1 MATIVFDIETDG
13 KDPSIIWCI
22 AAKDMSLRDVTTWAG
37 EEVKL
42 FPKWLEENKCTTLVG
57 HNIIGYDLPV
67 IKKLLDVDLTKY
79 KLRDT
84 LVISRLNNPSREGGH
99 SLKAWGETL
108 SFPKG
113 EYEDWTQYSEEMLEY
128 CKQDVLVSEATFK
141 VLETKG
147 IEERALLLEQETYA
161 ICSTQVKTGWEFD
174 TRKAIGLMSE
184 LKQKVWE
191 IENEVRE
198 VFVPLKD
205 FLPLTILKRPKLKNG
220 ELSKA
225 YANQL
230 DNGAYE
236 HPELGWGMDIYPD
249 FNLGSRQQIGKH
261 LKHYGW
267 VPKEFTPTGQPIVNE
282 KVLETIEIPQAQ
294 LIQKYLMLQKRIAL
308 LSSWIEAV
316 TVDNRIHGYVNS
328 CGAVT
333 GRMTHSKP
341 NLAQVPA
348 SYSPYGKE
356 CRELFTS
363 KEGYKLVGVDASGL
377 ELRMLAHYM
386 NDSAYTKEI
395 LEGDIHTANQ
405 LAAGLETRA
414 QAKTFIYAFLYG
426 AGEEKI
432 GEIAGGGAGKGRR
445 LKNSFLKANPKL
457 KELRDNITK
466 ASKKGTLRGLDG
478 RDIIIRSEHAA
489 LNALLQSAGAVVMK
503 QALIYLVEYA
513 DNWGLDYKIV
523 GNIHDEIQSEVRLED
538 CDKFGHLAVECIK
551 KAGQAF
557 YMRCPLDG
565 EYSVGDNWSQT
576 H

>member
-1 MATIVFDIETDG
+1 MTTIVFDIETNG

-22 AAKDMSLRDVTTWAG
+22 AAKDMSLRDVTTWVG

-42 FPKWLEENKCTTLVG
+42 FTKWLEENKCTTLVG
-57 HNIIGYDLPV
+57 HNIIGYDIPV
-67 IKKLLDVDLTKY
+67 IKKLLNVDLTKY

-113 EYEDWTQYSEEMLEY
+113 DYEDWTQYSEEMLEY

-141 VLETKG
+141 VLVTKE
-147 IEERALLLEQETYA
+147 IDERAILLEQETYT
-161 ICSTQVKTGWEFD
+161 ICSAQVKTGWEFD
-174 TRKAIGLMSE
+174 IRKAIGLMSE

-198 VFVPLKD
+198 VFIPLKD
-205 FLPLTILKRPKLKNG
+205 FLSLSVLKRPKLKNG

-236 HPELGWGMDIYPD
+236 HPELGWGMDIYPE

-261 LKHYGW
+261 LQHYGW
-267 VPKEFTPTGQPIVNE
+267 LPKEFTPTGQPIVNE

-363 KEGYKLVGVDASGL
+363 KQGYNLVGVDASGL

-386 NDSAYTKEI
+386 NDTAYTKEI

-432 GEIAGGGAGKGRR
+432 GEIAGGGAGKGRK

-457 KELRDNITK
+457 KELRDNVTK
-466 ASKKGTLRGLDG
+466 ASKKGTLKGLDG
-478 RDIIIRSEHAA
+478 RDILIRSEHAA
-489 LNALLQSAGAVVMK
+489 LNALLQSAGAIVMK

-513 DNWGLDYKIV
+513 DNWNLDYKIV
-523 GNIHDEIQSEVRLED
+523 GNIHDEIQSEVSIKD
-538 CDKFGHLAVECIK
+538 SDKFGYLAVECIK

-557 YMRCPLDG
+557 NMRCPLDG

>member
-1 MATIVFDIETDG
+1 
-13 KDPSIIWCI
+13 
-22 AAKDMSLRDVTTWAG
+22 
-37 EEVKL
+37 
-42 FPKWLEENKCTTLVG
+42 
-57 HNIIGYDLPV
+57 
-67 IKKLLDVDLTKY
+67 
-79 KLRDT
+79 
-84 LVISRLNNPSREGGH
+84 
-99 SLKAWGETL
+99 LKAWGETL

-113 EYEDWTQYSEEMLEY
+113 DYEDWTQYSEEMLEY

-141 VLETKG
+141 VLVTKE
-147 IEERALLLEQETYA
+147 IDERAILLEQETYT
-161 ICSTQVKTGWEFD
+161 ICSAQVKTGWEFD
-174 TRKAIGLMSE
+174 IRKAIGLMSE

-198 VFVPLKD
+198 VFIPLKD
-205 FLPLTILKRPKLKNG
+205 FLSLSVLKRPKLKNG

-236 HPELGWGMDIYPD
+236 HPELGWGMDIYPE

-261 LKHYGW
+261 LQHYGW
-267 VPKEFTPTGQPIVNE
+267 LPKEFTPTGQPIVNE

-363 KEGYKLVGVDASGL
+363 KQGYNLVGVDASGL

-386 NDSAYTKEI
+386 NDTAYTKEI

-432 GEIAGGGAGKGRR
+432 GEIAGGGAGKGRK

-457 KELRDNITK
+457 KELRDNVTK
-466 ASKKGTLRGLDG
+466 ASKKGTLKGLDG
-478 RDIIIRSEHAA
+478 RDILIRSEHAA
-489 LNALLQSAGAVVMK
+489 LNALLQSAGAIVMK

-513 DNWGLDYKIV
+513 DNWNLDYKIV
-523 GNIHDEIQSEVRLED
+523 GNIHDEIQSEVSIKD
-538 CDKFGHLAVECIK
+538 SDKFGYLAVECIK

-557 YMRCPLDG
+557 NMRCPLDG